1 MEQDTK
7 ATRCCAKLSAI
18 RLIIRIGTIR
28 KVMEEHYTLLAIVTF
43 LGACSIHSTGVVPNG
58 EDRYKVTHLNGSAS
72 VSTDSLT
79 ADAINEANAYCRQN
93 QSELKVTNSKE
104 THLGSLGQWAESE
117 VEFICE

>member
-1 MEQDTK
+1 MK
-7 ATRCCAKLSAI
+7 KRHIPIAAVI
-18 RLIIRIGTIR
+18 
-28 KVMEEHYTLLAIVTF
+28 F

-79 ADAINEANAYCRQN
+79 ADAINEANAYCTQN

-117 VEFICE
+117 VEFTCE